1 MEKQGRKNLI
11 KQAGNVIAI
20 IAMAFIAVRL
30 YKYRSELQDI
40 WNAKV
45 LTVMLLAAVVCGA
58 LVIISAKCFHLLT
71 LAVTGRDI
79 KASLVIPLYVKSNLY
94 KYLPGNIMHYVGRN
108 QIAVESEATHPQIV
122 LCTMTEMAVSCI
134 AGLSAGLLLS
144 FGFVRDWISRHDH
157 RLLWLIV
164 GAAVIVIAACI
175 ILMITDN
182 KLSARIRQVI
192 NRRNLA
198 LITGILLYNI
208 ANQITQG
215 LMFVALLKVMGAAIA
230 PGSYLSVAG
239 VYAFAWLIGFIT
251 PGSPGGLGVREA
263 MLSVF
268 LGSTVSPGLIS
279 AAAIL
284 NRIITITGDI
294 IAFAAVSIFMRM
306 RKSDTSS

>member
-1 MEKQGRKNLI
+1 MEKKGRKNLI
-11 KQAGNVIAI
+11 KQAGNIIAI

-30 YKYRSELQDI
+30 YKYRSEIHDI
-40 WNAKV
+40 WNAKL
-45 LTVMLLAAVVCGA
+45 LTVILLAAVVCGA
-58 LVIISAKCFHLLT
+58 LVIISSRCFHLLT
-71 LAVTGRDI
+71 LAVTKKDI

-122 LCTMTEMAVSCI
+122 LCTMTEMGVSCI

-144 FGFVRDWISRHDH
+144 YSFVRDWISRHDH

-164 GAAVIVIAACI
+164 FAAVVVTAACTI
-175 ILMITDN
+175 MMITDN
-182 KLSARIRQVI
+182 KLSARIRTVI
-192 NRRNLA
+192 NCRNLA

-215 LMFVALLKVMGAAIA
+215 LMFVFLLKVMGVAIA
-230 PGSYLSVAG
+230 PEFYLSVAG

-268 LGSTVSPGLIS
+268 LSDVVSPGLIS
-279 AAAIL
+279 TAAIL
-284 NRIITITGDI
+284 NRVITIFGDI
-294 IAFAAVSIFMRM
+294 LAFAAVALYINFKKKVHM
-306 RKSDTSS
+306 K